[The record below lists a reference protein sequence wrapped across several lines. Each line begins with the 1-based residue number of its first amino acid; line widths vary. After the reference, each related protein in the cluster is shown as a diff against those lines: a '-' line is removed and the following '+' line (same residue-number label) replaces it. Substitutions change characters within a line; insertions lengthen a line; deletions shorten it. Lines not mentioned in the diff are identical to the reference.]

1 MNQYS
6 GTTLEIPDFKI
17 TKPATR
23 TSFARGKDI
32 LFIET
37 IHGKV
42 TTQVPECCPYC
53 QQKLQFNQYLY
64 IHLHHLTIG
73 GFKVKLR
80 VQYEQ
85 HVCSTCARTVTQ
97 EIPFKEPGH
106 LITATF
112 YNVVLGLLRHSDAT
126 IRGVAHCL
134 HTNWKLVKDIDKRR
148 LKDTY
153 GDMRPTHYSHY
164 LCVDE
169 FSLHKGHQYATVVL
183 DWRTGEILFLEEG
196 NSERQLLN
204 FFEKV
209 GHDWMTHVHSISMDM
224 NAQYHKAVASRYPHI
239 AVVYDAFH
247 ITKNFNDRILTELR
261 RQEQRRLQE
270 KIAHEHTCISRL
282 KKDLRNMGNDKKE
295 SLLTEIAERNLD
307 LKEAHEAYTTMKGS
321 RFLIVSS
328 RDALK
333 RKDQVAKAHN
343 RKLWDSYERK
353 GLSIPPELRKWST
366 RNVQRLDEV
375 LGVNSAL
382 NIAYFLSDQLKSGLA
397 STDVQDLRN
406 GMEQWFA
413 LSETYVNKIPML
425 KSFNKMLYSRMDGI
439 TSRVKFPISNGPLEG
454 INNMI
459 KTTRRAAYG
468 YRDQEYFFLKL
479 WDRSRKYIKK
489 RSLATSHQQRLDAL
503 SLWRQSHSF
512 FP

>member
-1 MNQYS
+1 MDQYS
-6 GTTLEIPDFKI
+6 GTTLEIPYFKV
-17 TKPATR
+17 TKPVTR
-23 TSFARGKDI
+23 TSFTRGKDL

-42 TTQVPECCPYC
+42 TTKVPKCCPHC
-53 QQKLQFNQYLY
+53 QHKLLFNQYLY
-64 IHLHHLTIG
+64 INLHHLTIG
-73 GFKVKLR
+73 MFKMKLH
-80 VQYEQ
+80 VMYEQ
-85 HVCSTCARTVTQ
+85 HICSMCARTVTQ
-97 EIPFKEPGH
+97 EIPFKESGH
-106 LITATF
+106 LITDTF
-112 YNVVLGLLRHSDAT
+112 YNLVVGLLRHCDAT
-126 IRGVAHCL
+126 IRGIAHCL

-148 LKDTY
+148 LTATY
-153 GDMRPTHYSHY
+153 GDMKPTHYSPH

-196 NSERQLLN
+196 NSEMQLLH

-209 GHDWMTHVHSISMDM
+209 GYEWMTHVESISMDM

-247 ITKNFNDRILTELR
+247 IAKNFNDRILTELR

-270 KIAHEHTCISRL
+270 KITLDHKRISHL
-282 KKDLRNMGNDKKE
+282 KMDARKLGNGKNGP
-295 SLLTEIAERNLD
+295 LLTELAERNLD
-307 LKEAHEAYTTMKGS
+307 LKEAKSAYTTMKGS

-328 RDALK
+328 REALK
-333 RKDQVAKAHN
+333 RKDEVAKAHN
-343 RKLWDSYERK
+343 TKLYQSYESK
-353 GLSIPPELRKWST
+353 GLSLPPGERKWSI

-382 NIAYFLSDQLKSGLA
+382 TIAYFLSDQLKVGLA
-397 STDVQDLRN
+397 STDEQDLRN
-406 GMEQWFA
+406 GMKQWLA

-439 TSRVKFPISNGPLEG
+439 VSRVKFPISNGPLEG
-454 INNMI
+454 MNNMI

-479 WDRSRKYIKK
+479 WERSRKYIKK
-489 RSLATSHQQRLDAL
+489 RSLATSLQQRLDAH
-503 SLWRQSHSF
+503 SHWKQSHSF